1 MRGVGAL
8 DQQRLY
14 DVTKWCAD
22 FNTFERKTFVK
33 SRYDEEEIEKKN
45 KLLMKRE
52 LKTESF
58 ARKNFFFDEDT
69 RVDVLYW
76 HKRNEISSFVE
87 LNQNIQKSKP
97 FRDLKLKFIS
107 MQHLFDECNIQRQLL
122 GLWARGYGRE
132 IIMDFLWLLYTKA
145 HRTCLKSM

>member
-1 MRGVGAL
+1 MRAL

-52 LKTESF
+52 LETEKFRSGELF
-58 ARKNFFFDEDT
+58 WWSYFDT

-76 HKRNEISSFVE
+76 
-87 LNQNIQKSKP
+87 Q
-97 FRDLKLKFIS
+97 KLKFLFIEEIFWSQIS
-107 MQHLFDECNIQRQLL
+107 Y
-122 GLWARGYGRE
+122 A
-132 IIMDFLWLLYTKA
+132 
-145 HRTCLKSM
+145 S